1 MCLIGILICRCSLFS
16 TRELWALLEGWYLR
30 SNLWRNPSICN
41 NMICVPISKVLPN
54 GPKIWSEKK
63 LVVVASMDFWNIQK
77 NKSGLI
83 VVDLLCNHFTSGSKK
98 SVTKSNYW
106 PIYIMVHNGEN
117 QPMDRFYYRHFWTGH
132 YKNVQIETL
141 KNENSYFLNSN
152 TCSCSRL
159 LGISSVLG
167 PN

>member
-1 MCLIGILICRCSLFS
+1 MSKWTRLFVKKKFRKNSDKMLKKSGIFLF
-16 TRELWALLEGWYLR
+16 A
-30 SNLWRNPSICN
+30 SNLN
-41 NMICVPISKVLPN
+41 
-54 GPKIWSEKK
+54 EK
-63 LVVVASMDFWNIQK
+63 LVLVASMDFWNIQK
-77 NKSGLI
+77 NKSGFI
-83 VVDLLCNHFTSGSKK
+83 VVDLLFNHFTSGSKK

-106 PIYIMVHNGEN
+106 PIYIMVHNGEY
-117 QPMDRFYYRHFWTGH
+117 QPMDRFNYRHFWTGH

-141 KNENSYFLNSN
+141 RNENSYFLNSN

>member
-1 MCLIGILICRCSLFS
+1 
-16 TRELWALLEGWYLR
+16 
-30 SNLWRNPSICN
+30 
-41 NMICVPISKVLPN
+41 MICVPISKVLPN

-141 KNENSYFLNSN
+141 KTKILIFWIVTHAFAQDYWVSQVFWDPIKNHASPRS
-152 TCSCSRL
+152 TL
-159 LGISSVLG
+159 LEAVYLEALL
-167 PN
+167 